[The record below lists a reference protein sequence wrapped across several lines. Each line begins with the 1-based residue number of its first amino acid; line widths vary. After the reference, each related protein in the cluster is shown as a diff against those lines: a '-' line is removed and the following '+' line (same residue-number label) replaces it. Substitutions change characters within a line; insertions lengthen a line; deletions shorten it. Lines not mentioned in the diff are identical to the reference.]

1 MPSPG
6 WEKHHHIGS
15 ATIDPHWQAR
25 ECLTI
30 EGMSWI
36 SHLDF
41 TTYPLKEWGLSLGLI
56 LLAMKALKEQMLEQ
70 FGHGLMDVSYFFYV
84 FFLGKK
90 YTGGIS
96 LL

>member
-1 MPSPG
+1 
-6 WEKHHHIGS
+6 
-15 ATIDPHWQAR
+15 
-25 ECLTI
+25 
-30 EGMSWI
+30 
-36 SHLDF
+36 
-41 TTYPLKEWGLSLGLI
+41 
-56 LLAMKALKEQMLEQ
+56 MKALKEQMLEQ